1 LCSSLEAKLVWIRI
15 LSIGSLLC
23 TSSTSERP
31 SGSVARRVRR
41 SFEWGL
47 SLGLGKDSETDKSK
61 LDVLSYLFEIKDIFS
76 FSQWDNTWEQP
87 SESTK

>member
-1 LCSSLEAKLVWIRI
+1 VVRIKAALQLRI
-15 LSIGSLLC
+15 LSTGSLLC

-31 SGSVARRVRR
+31 SGSIERRLSR

-47 SLGLGKDSETDKSK
+47 SLGLDKDSEIDKSK
-61 LDVLSYLFEIKDIFS
+61 LDVLSYPSEIKDVFS
-76 FSQWDNTWEQP
+76 SSQRDNTWEQP